1 MLNRL
6 PDRDIYPTLRAILE
20 EARNATDALGIPF
33 FVGGAMAR
41 DIILTHVFGQEAKRA
56 TSDVDLGLYLDR
68 WDRFQQLKD
77 VLVGKGLFHTVP
89 GKPYRLHYGSPGIPL
104 DLIPFGGIEH
114 PAGEIAWP
122 PGNEVVL
129 NVAGFEDAHR
139 SALVVNLGEGLVIR
153 TCALSALAVPKLIA
167 WHDRR
172 NFSNKDA
179 TDLLFIAQ
187 NYAAADNMD
196 RLYQSESELMEAV
209 DYNPELAGA
218 YLLGKDAALQS
229 GNDTAALAKAILESE
244 VLQQELIDQIIRA
257 KAASH
262 SREDEQRYT
271 QYLDGFRTSFLKQL
285 SELGQKPL
293 CVPSGAQST
302 RI

>member
-1 MLNRL
+1 MLKRL
-6 PDRDIYPTLRAILE
+6 PDRDIDPILRAILE
-20 EARNATDALGIPF
+20 QARNATDALEIPF

-41 DIILTHVFGQEAKRA
+41 DIILTHVFGQEVKRA
-56 TSDVDLGLYLDR
+56 TRDVDLGLYLDG
-68 WDRFQQLKD
+68 WDRFRKLKD
-77 VLVGKGLFHTVP
+77 VLVAKGLFHTVP
-89 GKPYRLHYGSPGIPL
+89 GKPHRLHYGYPTGIPL

-114 PAGEIAWP
+114 PVGEIAWP
-122 PGNEVVL
+122 PGNDVVL
-129 NVAGFEDAHR
+129 NVAGFEDAYR
-139 SALVVNLGEGLVIR
+139 SALVVDLGGGLVIR
-153 TCALSALAVPKLIA
+153 TCALPALAVLKLIA

-172 NFSNKDA
+172 KSSNKDA

-229 GNDTAALAKAILESE
+229 GNDTAAFAKAILENE
-244 VLQQELIDQIIRA
+244 VLQQELIDQIVRA
-257 KAASH
+257 KAASQ
-262 SREDEQRYT
+262 SREYEQRYT

-285 SELGQKPL
+285 SELGQ
-293 CVPSGAQST
+293 
-302 RI
+302 